1 MAKGRKTGGKNWP
14 KGQSGNPK
22 GRPKLPDEIKEA
34 RKLSVKKII
43 EMFSKYLL
51 MTEAEFEKVDR
62 TNLTLLEVWFLKNI
76 DTAMQKGNHAVF
88 DKILDRIIG
97 RSFMGVK
104 IELPHEGAITP
115 EQRLSEILKT
125 LQNPE
130 KTQDIKKL
138 IEVKAIE

>member
-1 MAKGRKTGGKNWP
+1 MANGKKTGGKNWVP
-14 KGQSGNPK
+14 GQSGNPN

-34 RKLSVKKII
+34 RKISVEKII

-51 MTEAEFEKVDR
+51 MTEEDFKKVDR
-62 TNLTLLEVWFLKNI
+62 TNLTMLEVWFLKNVDYAI
-76 DTAMQKGNHAVF
+76 SKRDHHVF
-88 DKILDRIIG
+88 DKILDRVIG
-97 RSFMGVK
+97 RSFLGIK
-104 IELPHEGAITP
+104 LELPPEGTVTP

-130 KTQDIKKL
+130 KTQDIKNL

>member
-1 MAKGRKTGGKNWP
+1 MAKGKKTGGSNWK

-34 RKLSVKKII
+34 RRISVEKII

-51 MTEAEFEKVDR
+51 MTEAEFKKVDR

-76 DTAMQKGNHAVF
+76 DTAMQECNHTVF

-104 IELPHEGAITP
+104 IELPSIGAVTP

-130 KTQDIKKL
+130 KTQDIKNL

>member
-1 MAKGRKTGGKNWP
+1 MAIGKKTGGKNWR

-34 RKLSVKKII
+34 RKLSVEKII

-51 MTEAEFEKVDR
+51 MTEAEFKKVDR

-76 DTAMQKGNHAVF
+76 DAAMKEGNHAVF

-104 IELPHEGAITP
+104 IELPSEGAITP
-115 EQRLSEILKT
+115 EQRLSEILRT

-130 KTQDIKKL
+130 KTQDIKNL

>member
-1 MAKGRKTGGKNWP
+1 MAKGKKTGGSNWK

-34 RKLSVKKII
+34 RRLSVEKII

-51 MTEAEFEKVDR
+51 MTEQDFKKVDR
-62 TNLTLLEVWFLKNI
+62 TNLTMVEVWFLKNI
-76 DTAMQKGNHAVF
+76 DTAMKEGNHAVF

-104 IELPHEGAITP
+104 IELPSAGAITP